1 MPRVQVSSEGLH
13 RQHREDAAFVTREDA
28 IVAVA
33 ADILPNREWTARVVV
48 AATAKGQ
55 SR

>member
-1 MPRVQVSSEGLH
+1 M
-13 RQHREDAAFVTREDA
+13 TREDA